1 MNLTEIGANQ
11 RSEPGHSNNESR
23 GNVRARADIR
33 SNRLVH
39 RPWRP
44 IVQTCVVAAVAA
56 VLNCGPAVAQTNGF
70 GGSSAGMGATSPLSL
85 GSGSTVQPAG
95 VPLGSTEIAAP
106 GISPAAPP
114 SGAGLN
120 PENTNCSNSINS
132 GVRPSGA
139 SFDGGGISGSASSSC
154 VTTATTNSAGTSNP
168 SAATSSAGR
177 VGIPLGSTE
186 LGGAGLSSVAPVST
200 ATVSPIVSSP
210 SSGGIPCTAAHASTT
225 MATGGC

>member
-1 MNLTEIGANQ
+1 M
-11 RSEPGHSNNESR
+11 
-23 GNVRARADIR
+23 
-33 SNRLVH
+33 H

-44 IVQTCVVAAVAA
+44 IVQTCAVAAVAA

-70 GGSSAGMGATSPLSL
+70 GGSSAGMGTTSPLSL
-85 GSGSTVQPAG
+85 GSGFTAQPVG
-95 VPLGSTEIAAP
+95 IPLGSTEIATS

-114 SGAGLN
+114 SGVGLN
-120 PENTNCSNSINS
+120 VENTNCSDSRS
-132 GVRPSGA
+132 SKVRPSGA
-139 SFDGGGISGSASSSC
+139 SFDGGGISGNASSSC

-186 LGGAGLSSVAPVST
+186 LGGAGLSSVAPVPA

-225 MATGGC
+225 MAAGGC

>member
-1 MNLTEIGANQ
+1 
-11 RSEPGHSNNESR
+11 
-23 GNVRARADIR
+23 
-33 SNRLVH
+33 VH

-44 IVQTCVVAAVAA
+44 IVQTCAVAAVAA

-70 GGSSAGMGATSPLSL
+70 GGSSAGMGTTSPLSL
-85 GSGSTVQPAG
+85 GSGFTAQPVG
-95 VPLGSTEIAAP
+95 IPLGSTEIATS

-114 SGAGLN
+114 SGVGLN
-120 PENTNCSNSINS
+120 VENTNCSDSRS
-132 GVRPSGA
+132 SKVRPSGA

-186 LGGAGLSSVAPVST
+186 LGGAGLSSVAPAPA

-225 MATGGC
+225 MAAGGC